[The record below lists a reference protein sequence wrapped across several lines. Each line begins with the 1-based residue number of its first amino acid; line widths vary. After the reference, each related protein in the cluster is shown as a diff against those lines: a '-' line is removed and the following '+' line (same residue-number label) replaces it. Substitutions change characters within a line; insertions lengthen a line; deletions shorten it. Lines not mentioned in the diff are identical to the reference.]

1 MSPSS
6 AFFRRGI
13 ALAPD
18 LQSTGPDKAMRRT
31 EHHLMRILAAM
42 IVAAVEAVAEERQ
55 GSTRR
60 IVVSIPDR
68 KLVLIDNGRIVKT
81 YTVAVGAPATPSPTG
96 TFEIVTRVPDPA
108 WYQPGRVVPPG
119 PGNPL
124 GPRWIGLSQKGYGI
138 HGTNS
143 PRSIGAAKSHGC
155 IRMRNSDV
163 EELFELVDIGDVVE
177 LRAEKTEELGVVLA
191 APVPVVIER

>member
-1 MSPSS
+1 MVQISLGP
-6 AFFRRGI
+6 G
-13 ALAPD
+13 LAC
-18 LQSTGPDKAMRRT
+18 TRPDKAMRRT
-31 EHHLMRILAAM
+31 EYHLLKVLAAM
-42 IVAAVEAVAEERQ
+42 IVAAAEAYAEDRQ
-55 GSTRR
+55 GSVRR

-68 KLVLIDNGRIVKT
+68 KLILIDNGRIVKT
-81 YTVAVGAPATPSPTG
+81 YAVAVGAPETPSPTG
-96 TFEIVTRVPDPA
+96 TFQVVTRVPDPA

-124 GPRWIGLSQKGYGI
+124 GPRWIGLSQRGYGI

-143 PRSIGAAKSHGC
+143 PRSIGGAKSHGC

-177 LRAEKTEELGVVLA
+177 LRAEKTEELAAVLGDPLPGVT
-191 APVPVVIER
+191 ER

>member
-1 MSPSS
+1 LLWN
-6 AFFRRGI
+6 R
-13 ALAPD
+13 L
-18 LQSTGPDKAMRRT
+18 DKAMRRT
-31 EHHLMRILAAM
+31 EHHLLRILAAM

-68 KLVLIDNGRIVKT
+68 KLVLIENGRIVKT
-81 YTVAVGAPATPSPTG
+81 YAVAVGAPATPSPTG
-96 TFEIVTRVPDPA
+96 TFQVVTLVPDPA
-108 WYQPGRVVPPG
+108 WYQPGKVVPPG

-143 PRSIGAAKSHGC
+143 PRSIGMAKSHGC

-177 LRAEKTEELGVVLA
+177 LRAEKTEELEAVLDTPVFVVA
-191 APVPVVIER
+191 ER